1 LLSASSLLAACGGHA
16 QQQSTPH
23 LPKSSAAQLIALA
36 QAVARDARS
45 DGCTARSEI
54 VALSAKT
61 RELVANGNVPL
72 RLRTPLL
79 NGVTALAAEAPACT
93 PPPAPSPSS
102 GENGKNKAHHGHGD
116 NSGNGGN
123 GGNGGD

>member
-36 QAVARDARS
+36 QTVARDARS

-54 VALSAKT
+54 DALSATARK
-61 RELVANGNVPL
+61 LVANGSVPL
-72 RLRTPLL
+72 RLRVPLL

-93 PPPAPSPSS
+93 PPPPAPAP
-102 GENGKNKAHHGHGD
+102 GENGKNGKNGKDKVQHDHGQH
-116 NSGNGGN
+116 
-123 GGNGGD
+123 GGD